1 MASLDNVKKRC
12 VFVELVDGRANAPY
26 EIILEESSTVQ
37 SDLQQIAN
45 RMVAKNKELA
55 SVFESGYCSFERESE
70 FRVSKWVKISD
81 NSPIKHLSEV
91 RCVVKKFPQF
101 TFEGVAVPFI
111 QESQS
116 SQDFDNILH
125 STPILHR
132 NSSRASFQDY
142 TSHSGIL
149 FIHLTQ
155 NV

>member
-70 FRVSKWVKISD
+70 FRVSKWVKISE
-81 NSPIKHLSEV
+81 NSPIKHLCEV
-91 RCVVKKFPQF
+91 SCVVKKFPQF
-101 TFEGVAVPFI
+101 TFEDVAVPFI
-111 QESQS
+111 QES
-116 SQDFDNILH
+116 
-125 STPILHR
+125 
-132 NSSRASFQDY
+132 
-142 TSHSGIL
+142 
-149 FIHLTQ
+149 
-155 NV
+155 